1 MVKKEL
7 ENLLDKTYELEG
19 LLQLALSRDD
29 NHAAL
34 QRLIA
39 GKSALVAA
47 MAQRMAAASADDEAA
62 SLREEQYEVEA
73 ENEAISDVAPEPEE
87 AAAVETATVETA
99 PEEMPRVEEAP
110 VEAAPVEMAPLAEVE
125 TVAEVS
131 APAPARSSAAK
142 PSGKLVFSI
151 NDRYRYRREL
161 FGGDDRK
168 FAEALSKVASMD
180 SYDEAEE
187 YFLEDCQWEAERP
200 EVVDFMNALQSYF
213 EK

>member
-62 SLREEQYEVEA
+62 SLREKQYEVEA
-73 ENEAISDVAPEPEE
+73 EAEAVPDTAPEPEAE
-87 AAAVETATVETA
+87 AAVETTPVESA

-110 VEAAPVEMAPLAEVE
+110 VEVEEAPLAEVE

-131 APAPARSSAAK
+131 APAPARSAAAK